1 MAGRHGNKGVI
12 SRVLPEEDMPFLPA
26 GRPLHICLNPLG
38 VPSRMNIGQVLEVH
52 LGWAASELGWH
63 IATPVF
69 DGAQD
74 VEIEECLEK
83 AGYSRDGKTVLYDG
97 RTGEPFDNRVTVG
110 YMYILKLHH
119 LVDDKIHARSTGP
132 YSLVTQQPLGGK
144 AQFGGQRFGEMEVWA
159 LEAYGSA
166 HTLQEI
172 LTVKSDD
179 VVGRVKTYEAIVK
192 GDNIPQ
198 PGIPESFKVLI
209 KELQALCLDVKLL
222 DETLGEIKLKD
233 SVYEELE
240 DLEVNIEGS
249 EDVVP
254 PTPEIEPLEE
264 VEIDEVDVGDILLVK
279 TGAKIPVD
287 GTVLTGE
294 GYINEASITG
304 EAVPVSKKKDSGVYA
319 GTILE
324 NGTIQITADRVGENT
339 TFGKSIELVEEAQ
352 DSKSEAERFIDRFS
366 KYYTPAV
373 LVLSFIVWI
382 FSRDIELAITIL
394 VLGCPGALVIGVPV
408 SNVAGIGNGA
418 RHGVLLKGSEV
429 ISDFSR
435 LDTMVFDKTGTLT
448 IGNPKVADKEIYAD
462 NVDEVLGYLASV
474 EKESDHPLAKAIV
487 EYIGDIKLY
496 TVEKT
501 DVVKGGGIVAHVEG
515 HKVAVGNVALM
526 EQENILLSEK
536 ARADIARFEKN
547 GNSLVLTSVDGELK
561 ALMGIRDQI
570 RPGVIDD
577 LKKLK
582 KLGVKNLV
590 VLSGDNQG
598 TVDLVARELGLTE
611 AHGHMLPEDKAT
623 YIKELQE
630 KGQIVAFVGD
640 GVNDSPSLAL
650 AQIGIAMGNGTDVAI
665 ETSDVVLMNSDFSR
679 LPHALGLSKATA
691 NNMLQNIIIAVG
703 VVLVLLASVFF
714 SEWMNMSIGMLV
726 HEASILVVILNGMRL
741 LHYKLRK

>member
-1 MAGRHGNKGVI
+1 MQKLILGRKNHITIVSAILIIIAYVSKLGFQNEPIAIWSLIIASVLGVI
-12 SRVLPEEDMPFLPA
+12 PIAIQAYQALRVKVVS
-26 GRPLHICLNPLG
+26 I
-38 VPSRMNIGQVLEVH
+38 
-52 LGWAASELGWH
+52 
-63 IATPVF
+63 
-69 DGAQD
+69 D
-74 VEIEECLEK
+74 V
-83 AGYSRDGKTVLYDG
+83 
-97 RTGEPFDNRVTVG
+97 
-110 YMYILKLHH
+110 
-119 LVDDKIHARSTGP
+119 
-132 YSLVTQQPLGGK
+132 LVTIAVIGAFLIRNYK
-144 AQFGGQRFGEMEVWA
+144 E
-159 LEAYGSA
+159 S
-166 HTLQEI
+166 
-172 LTVKSDD
+172 
-179 VVGRVKTYEAIVK
+179 AIVTFLFLFGAYLEQRTLNK
-192 GDNIPQ
+192 TR
-198 PGIPESFKVLI
+198 SAI
-209 KELQALCLDVKLL
+209 KELTEMAPEVALKQLKN
-222 DETLGEIKLKD
+222 GEF
-233 SVYEELE
+233 
-240 DLEVNIEGS
+240 
-249 EDVVP
+249 
-254 PTPEIEPLEE
+254 EE
-264 VEIDEVDVGDILLVK
+264 VEIDEVDAGDILLVK

-294 GYINEASITG
+294 GHINEASITG

-324 NGTIQITADRVGENT
+324 NGTIQITADRVGEDT
-339 TFGKSIELVEEAQ
+339 TFGKIIELVEEAQ

-435 LDTMVFDKTGTLT
+435 LDTTVFDKTGTLT

-462 NVDEVLGYLASV
+462 NVYEVLGYLASV
-474 EKESDHPLAKAIV
+474 EKESDHPLAKAVV

-496 TVEKT
+496 TIEKT

-536 ARADIARFEKN
+536 ARADIARFEKD

-570 RPGVIDD
+570 RPGVKDD

-611 AHGHMLPEDKAT
+611 AHGHMLPEDKSA
-623 YIKELQE
+623 YIKVLQE
-630 KGQIVAFVGD
+630 RDQIVAFVGD

-679 LPHALGLSKATA
+679 LPHALGLTKATA

-714 SEWMNMSIGMLV
+714 SDWMNMSIGMLV

-741 LHYKLRK
+741 LRYKL